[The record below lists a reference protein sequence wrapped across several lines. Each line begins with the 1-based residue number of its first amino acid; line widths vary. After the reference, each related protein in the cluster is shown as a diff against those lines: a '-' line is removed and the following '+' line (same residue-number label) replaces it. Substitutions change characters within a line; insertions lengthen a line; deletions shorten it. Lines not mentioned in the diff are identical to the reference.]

1 MDNKVKE
8 EKLLKYLE
16 ALEGV
21 NYQLLNAL
29 KRCVELLSQVQ
40 PPAPERNRW
49 QGILDDLQGIIQSA
63 EKVYTDK
70 TVH

>member
-1 MDNKVKE
+1 MEREAKE

-16 ALEGV
+16 ALESV

-29 KRCVELLSQVQ
+29 KRCVELLNQVQ

-49 QGILDDLQGIIQSA
+49 QGILDDLEGIIQSA
-63 EKVYTDK
+63 EKVYRDK